1 MNGIY
6 LFSHLLMHSRNLKK
20 TYSKSY
26 EKFFLENSLVLS
38 TPFVMNR
45 SGDLL
50 NNYSGVSIKQK
61 VPLRIY
67 IGCSKNS
74 SGKITLGTMSHF
86 DFDEYN
92 YIETPLREYA
102 PYFNDIDSFIQK
114 NYAHIIEQHG

>member
-1 MNGIY
+1 MN
-6 LFSHLLMHSRNLKK
+6 SRNLKK

-26 EKFFLENSLVLS
+26 ENFFLENSLVFS

-61 VPLRIY
+61 IPLRIY
-67 IGCSKNS
+67 IGCAKNS
-74 SGKITLGTMSHF
+74 SGKITLGTMANF

-102 PYFNDIDSFIQK
+102 PYFNDLDTYIQK
-114 NYAHIIEQHG
+114 RYAHIVEKHG